1 MAKRRYRSS
10 PNHIIVSYGFWAAQ
24 IPTGYLKLFK
34 TAELVLHF
42 DDHIFNRVTLKTERR
57 TTRTKMP
64 KKKKTFR
71 FRSTN
76 NAFRMDHSVVS
87 SGWQSVYFPWVHSAT
102 QCSLDIFVRPA
113 KGEGTCAHGT
123 GWLSSYIFRRVEWFS
138 SEGSISRWVN
148 HEIPKLHAPGGRRSS
163 EPSFR
168 QRLSEI
174 LSPSA
179 RKWIE

>member
-10 PNHIIVSYGFWAAQ
+10 LNRIIVSVWLLSC
-24 IPTGYLKLFK
+24 PNTNGYLKLSK

-42 DDHIFNRVTLKTERR
+42 DDHIFNGVTLKTKRW
-57 TTRTKMP
+57 TTRTKIP

-71 FRSTN
+71 FKSTN
-76 NAFRMDHSVVS
+76 NAFRIDHSVVS
-87 SGWQSVYFPWVHSAT
+87 SGWQSVYFSWVHSAAE
-102 QCSLDIFVRPA
+102 CSLDIFVPPA